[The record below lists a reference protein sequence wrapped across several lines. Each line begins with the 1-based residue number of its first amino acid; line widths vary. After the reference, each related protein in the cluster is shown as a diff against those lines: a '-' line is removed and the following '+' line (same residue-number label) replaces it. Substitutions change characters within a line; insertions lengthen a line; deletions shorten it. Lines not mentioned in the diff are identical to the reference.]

1 MLDIDWFMGFME
13 SVNIDEARK
22 YEAPFIAS
30 SLLCM
35 NTFFR
40 KHYLVKVKNVFFNI
54 LENDWYCEVDIWLKE
69 VIKKEELEQYSTIED
84 NFSYKKY
91 KSMEGKKL
99 NPDGYCMHIDYLYS
113 YERERYN
120 IIDIEY
126 DEGVKKGDKNN
137 D

>member
-1 MLDIDWFMGFME
+1 MLDIDWFMDFMG
-13 SVNIDEARK
+13 SVNIDESRK
-22 YEAPFIAS
+22 YEVPFHGN
-30 SLLCM
+30 SLLCP

-40 KHYLVKVKNVFFNI
+40 KHYLVRVKSVFFNI
-54 LENDWYCEVDIWLKE
+54 LENEWYCEVDVYLKE

-84 NFSYKKY
+84 NFRYHKF

-99 NPDGYCMHIDYLYS
+99 NQDGYCMPIDYLCS

-126 DEGVKKGDKNN
+126 DESVKRGDILK
-137 D
+137 